1 MPDKPD
7 NPITPTWIV
16 TATGERPVAEL
27 VSDLRQA
34 GLVVGTLLAEIG
46 VVTGQCSKAQAAAL
60 RKVAGVADVS
70 PDAPVDIGP
79 PG

>member
-1 MPDKPD
+1 MQDAVGLARAVVDGDTAPDE
-7 NPITPTWIV
+7 IV
-16 TATGERPVAEL
+16 A
-27 VSDLRQA
+27 DLRKA

-46 VVTGQCSKAQAAAL
+46 VITGQCTATQAAAL

-79 PG
+79 PD

>member
-1 MPDKPD
+1 MPATPAK
-7 NPITPTWIV
+7 PITPTWIV

-27 VSDLRQA
+27 VVDLRQA

>member
-1 MPDKPD
+1 MPAKP
-7 NPITPTWIV
+7 IIPTWII

-27 VSDLRQA
+27 VSDLRKA
-34 GLVVGTLLAEIG
+34 GLVVGNLLAEIG

-70 PDAPVDIGP
+70 SDAPIDIGP